1 MTEYKL
7 AKMNL
12 SAKLAIALMVVVVV
26 VALLAE
32 QSEAHG
38 RWRRYRRHSYSHNY
52 RYRHSYSH
60 YRVPAYSQSHAPAPA
75 PPPPPPPP
83 VLPPVPVIP
92 PDVTAFFDLL
102 ATLQQLLASN
112 LLGNTLPPVPVPLP
126 STGRLRTRREAGGDA
141 CQGSV
146 LPNDVTQMLADMKEG
161 RMDLN
166 GAYSNLRC
174 LL

>member
-1 MTEYKL
+1 
-7 AKMNL
+7 MNL
-12 SAKLAIALMVVVVV
+12 SAKLAIALVVVVVV

-32 QSEAHG
+32 QSEAHR

-60 YRVPAYSQSHAPAPA
+60 SRVPAYSQSHAPAPA
-75 PPPPPPPP
+75 PPPPAP
-83 VLPPVPVIP
+83 VVP

-112 LLGNTLPPVPVPLP
+112 LLGNTLPPVVPVPLP
-126 STGRLRTRREAGGDA
+126 SNGRLRTRREAGEDA

-146 LPNDVTQMLADMKEG
+146 LPNDITQMLADMKEG

-166 GAYSNLRC
+166 GAHSNLRC